1 MFEQYQV
8 VSCERTF
15 SIVYSKGR
23 KDVFSDWQRLRIFD
37 TNQSEVVKKVVI
49 NIKALLL
56 LPQSKEPRSYEIEID
71 FDSLITAIKLP
82 KELAENQSADEADD
96 QDSPPAWWILRQQ
109 GTARMLI
116 TYSDYVVATTLST
129 AIENWFKAL
138 KTAPGVQLSG
148 NIRRFFSYSIV
159 SNFPYV
165 ITGVMGLFACDKIF
179 LIASSQNWSLSKISI
194 ALTMLIF
201 LALIIFKF
209 VDTVIDQFTDYVF
222 SLSPVSSIR
231 LTKGDAELYAASQK
245 QNRTNMIKGGLAL
258 IGAVA
263 VGVAGN
269 AVYELI
275 VKRLLA

>member
-1 MFEQYQV
+1 M
-8 VSCERTF
+8 
-15 SIVYSKGR
+15 
-23 KDVFSDWQRLRIFD
+23 
-37 TNQSEVVKKVVI
+37 KKVVI
-49 NIKALLL
+49 NTKALTL
-56 LPQSKEPRSYEIEID
+56 LPQSKEPRGYEIEID
-71 FDSLITAIKLP
+71 FDSLITAMKLP
-82 KELAENQSADEADD
+82 KELAESQSVDEAED

-129 AIENWFKAL
+129 AVENWFKAL
-138 KTAPGVQLSG
+138 KIAPGLQLSA

-165 ITGVMGLFACDKIF
+165 ITGLMGLFACDRIF
-179 LIASSQNWSLSKISI
+179 LIAVSQRWAQSKITI
-194 ALTMLIF
+194 ALTILIF
-201 LALIIFKF
+201 LALMIFKF

-245 QNRTNMIKGGLAL
+245 QNRKNMIKGGLAL
-258 IGAVA
+258 ISAVA